1 MRGRYKGDKRYEEG
15 RYKIKREIQDKT
27 GRYKLR
33 GEVGMDGG
41 RYDVKQEGIQGKM
54 RGRYRVR

>member
-41 RYDVKQEGIQGKM
+41 KIRRKT
-54 RGRYRVR
+54 RGDTR